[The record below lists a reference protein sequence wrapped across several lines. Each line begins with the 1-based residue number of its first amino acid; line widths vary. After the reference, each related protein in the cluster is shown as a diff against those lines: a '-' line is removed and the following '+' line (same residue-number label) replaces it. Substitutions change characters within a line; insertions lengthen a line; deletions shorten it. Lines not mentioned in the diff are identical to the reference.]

1 MSSTGSLSQYATHI
15 GASPAYVTKL
25 KKQGRIVMQ
34 QDGDKRVV
42 NFDLSDRLIRNT
54 TDMGRARNGANAGA
68 QAPTAPIADVAAGP
82 GRVDVIFRQ
91 AQAQERVFGAKL
103 AELDYRKAVGELVR
117 TDAIRA
123 ALASVISATRDA
135 LMQLPAR
142 LAPVLAAEADA
153 ARVHDVLQA
162 ELYQALQ
169 QLAAA
174 PARVTQAAE

>member
-34 QDGDKRVV
+34 QDGDKQVV

-103 AELDYRKAVGELVR
+103 AELEYRKAVGELVR
-117 TDAIRA
+117 ADDVRASLSRRA
-123 ALASVISATRDA
+123 AAFREGLLQI
-135 LMQLPAR
+135 PAR
-142 LAPVLAAEADA
+142 LSAVLAAENDE
-153 ARVHDVLQA
+153 ARVHAALDAEIRTVL
-162 ELYQALQ
+162 LQ
-169 QLAAA
+169 L
-174 PARVTQAAE
+174 TD